1 MVFKWFLNDFLIAS
15 KAPFPQALPSRAC
28 CKNCTLPVIF
38 TTSVFPRT
46 KASCEIGINVVKKPD
61 FFYFYNLPRFD
72 VVKIGGTLKKYNIS
86 PTGNPWSLFARQGC
100 CKNCTLTVIFTTSNH
115 SNALTVHFMSHG
127 EFNFRISC
135 GIYIFCLVK
144 PRILKVWCRMKF
156 ACGIYIYIYIYA
168 FDNEKISI
176 YFQFLQSKPADFQL
190 FAKKWQLSAK
200 PLENVG
206 RGVL

>member
-72 VVKIGGTLKKYNIS
+72 VVKMSGALKKYNIS
-86 PTGNPWSLFARQGC
+86 PTGSPWSLFARQEC
-100 CKNCTLTVIFTTSNH
+100 CKNCTLPDIFTTSNH
-115 SNALTVHFMSHG
+115 SNALTVHLMSHG
-127 EFNFRISC
+127 NLISRFHAAFVC
-135 GIYIFCLVK
+135 GIC
-144 PRILKVWCRMKF
+144 
-156 ACGIYIYIYIYA
+156 IYIYA
-168 FDNEKISI
+168 FDNEKSVYISN
-176 YFQFLQSKPADFQL
+176 FC
-190 FAKKWQLSAK
+190 
-200 PLENVG
+200 N
-206 RGVL
+206 